1 MKPILDIIVVTYDQ
15 NHELKCFIESILAQT
30 EENWRMLVIHDGPSV
45 QFGKIM
51 EAYLDDPRIDYML
64 TDKRYNDWGHSL
76 RKIGVERLGDSEY
89 TLVTNCD
96 DMFSPVYIKEMCCGD
111 EDLVFCNCSHHHWRY
126 QARECQLK
134 RKAIDISCCVIKT
147 EIVKAV
153 GWNHF
158 EYAADWFFLSEIM
171 TKYPNL
177 TIRKAPKV
185 LLLKN

>member
-89 TLVTNCD
+89 TLISNAD
-96 DMFSPVYIKEMCCGD
+96 DYFAPVFVSDMCSG
-111 EDLVFCNCSHHHWRY
+111 EDLVYCNCSHHHWKY
-126 QARECQLK
+126 EARESQL
-134 RKAIDISCCVIKT
+134 RRRAIDISCCVIKT
-147 EIVKAV
+147 EIIKAV
-153 GWNHF
+153 GWNSTAYH
-158 EYAADWFFLSEIM
+158 ADWLLIEEILQ
-171 TKYPNL
+171 KYPNL
-177 TIRKAPKV
+177 TVNKVPKV
-185 LLLKN
+185 LVMKN